1 MTGAMRT
8 ALSVLISALA
18 IPGTAVAQ
26 QTGDPNHEW
35 CDQGNGGDRR
45 TNRYCE
51 VREFTVAAV
60 AGALTVDAGR
70 NGGITVEGWNQNS
83 IRVLARVQA
92 WSRDDDAEDMVRAI
106 SVDTGRTISADI
118 PGSGRGRGAAV
129 SFRLS
134 VPGASDL
141 SLETLNGSISIT
153 DVVGDIE
160 FRARNGAIRL
170 DDVGGDVQGRTT
182 NGRVSV
188 TLGGSEWDGRGLDVE
203 TTNGRVTLRVPEG
216 FRADLTI
223 GTVNGRF
230 ETDIPITVQGRL
242 NRRRLTTELNGG
254 GPAIRVVTTNGRVH
268 LRGL

>member
-1 MTGAMRT
+1 MTRT
-8 ALSVLISALA
+8 VRTTLSVLALVLA
-18 IPGTAVAQ
+18 ITGIAVAQ
-26 QTGDPNHEW
+26 QPGDQNHEW
-35 CDQGNGGDRR
+35 CDQDDWGDRR
-45 TNRYCE
+45 TDRYCE
-51 VREFTVAAV
+51 VRDFTMDAV
-60 AGALTVDAGR
+60 AGVLTVDGGR

-83 IRVLARVQA
+83 IRVLAKVQA
-92 WSRDDDAEDMVRAI
+92 WSRDDDAEAMVRDI

-118 PGSGRGRGAAV
+118 PGSGRRRGAAV

-134 VPGASDL
+134 VPRASDL
-141 SLETLNGSISIT
+141 SLETRNGSISIT
-153 DVVGDIE
+153 DVVGAIE

-203 TTNGRVTLRVPEG
+203 TTNGRVTLQVPEG

-254 GPAIRVVTTNGRVH
+254 GPAVRVVTTNGRVY
-268 LRGL
+268 LKER